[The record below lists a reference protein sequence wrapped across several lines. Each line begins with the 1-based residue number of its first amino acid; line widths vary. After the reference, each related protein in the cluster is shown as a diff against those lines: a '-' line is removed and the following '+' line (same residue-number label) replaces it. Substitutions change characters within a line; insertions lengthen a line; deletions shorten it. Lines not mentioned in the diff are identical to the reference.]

1 MFARNKFNL
10 LSTAALSVCAIA
22 LTVAPANALPG
33 QNINTVLKWAKARP
47 QLSALKYNSE
57 ANGYEGRN
65 GNLYFYVNTT
75 SQNGTVTKEG
85 ITVSNDPS
93 IKFTTKNTK
102 SLKLLQ
108 NIYNLEI
115 ANDFRNSGSVTKV
128 GRDNFHRG
136 QKFAYITAAV
146 QGGTNLQIIS
156 LNNLQSQINNA
167 KYCQTHQCDL

>member
-1 MFARNKFNL
+1 MSARHKFNL
-10 LSTAALSVCAIA
+10 LSTAALSVFAIA

-33 QNINTVLKWAKARP
+33 QNINTVLNWAKTRP

-85 ITVSNDPS
+85 ITVSKDPS
-93 IKFTTKNTK
+93 IKFTTNNAKGM
-102 SLKLLQ
+102 KLLQ
-108 NIYNLEI
+108 NIYNSEI
-115 ANDFRNSGSVTKV
+115 ANDFRNSRSVAKV
-128 GRDNFHRG
+128 GRNTFHSG
-136 QKFAYITAAV
+136 QKFAYITADV

-156 LNNLQSQINNA
+156 LNNLQGEIKNA

>member
-1 MFARNKFNL
+1 MSTCNKFNL

-33 QNINTVLKWAKARP
+33 QNIKTVLNWAKTRP

-57 ANGYEGRN
+57 THGYGGRN
-65 GNLYFYVNTT
+65 GNLYFFVNTT

-85 ITVSNDPS
+85 ITVSDDPS
-93 IKFTTKNTK
+93 IKFTTDNAKGV
-102 SLKLLQ
+102 KLLQ
-108 NIYNLEI
+108 NIYNSEI
-115 ANDFRNSGSVTKV
+115 ANDFRNSRSVTKV

-146 QGGTNLQIIS
+146 QNGTNLQVIS
-156 LNNLQSQINNA
+156 LNNLQSEINNA
-167 KYCQTHQCDL
+167 KFCQTHQCDL

>member
-33 QNINTVLKWAKARP
+33 QNINTVLNWAKTRP

-57 ANGYEGRN
+57 AHGYEGRN

-85 ITVSNDPS
+85 ITVSDDPS
-93 IKFTTKNTK
+93 IKFTTNNAKGM
-102 SLKLLQ
+102 KLLQ
-108 NIYNLEI
+108 NIYNSEI
-115 ANDFRNSGSVTKV
+115 ANDFRNSRSVAKV
-128 GRDNFHRG
+128 GRDNFLRG

-156 LNNLQSQINNA
+156 LNNLQSEINNA
-167 KYCQTHQCDL
+167 KHCQTHQCDL

>member
-1 MFARNKFNL
+1 MSTCNKFNL

-33 QNINTVLKWAKARP
+33 QNINTVLNWAKTRP

-57 ANGYEGRN
+57 THGYGGRD
-65 GNLYFYVNTT
+65 GNLYFFVNTT

-85 ITVSNDPS
+85 ITVSDDPS
-93 IKFTTKNTK
+93 IKFTTDNAKGV
-102 SLKLLQ
+102 KLLQ
-108 NIYNLEI
+108 NIYNSEI
-115 ANDFRNSGSVTKV
+115 ANDFRNSRSVTKV

-146 QGGTNLQIIS
+146 QNGTNLQVIS
-156 LNNLQSQINNA
+156 LNNLQSEINNA
-167 KYCQTHQCDL
+167 KFCQTHQCDL

>member
-1 MFARNKFNL
+1 MSARHKFNF
-10 LSTAALSVCAIA
+10 LSTAALSICAIA

-33 QNINTVLKWAKARP
+33 QNINTVLNWAKTRP

-57 ANGYEGRN
+57 AHGYEGRN

-85 ITVSNDPS
+85 ITVSDDPS
-93 IKFTTKNTK
+93 IKFTTNNAKGM
-102 SLKLLQ
+102 KLLQ
-108 NIYNLEI
+108 NIYNSEI
-115 ANDFRNSGSVTKV
+115 ANDFRNSRSVAKV

-156 LNNLQSQINNA
+156 LNNLQSEINNA